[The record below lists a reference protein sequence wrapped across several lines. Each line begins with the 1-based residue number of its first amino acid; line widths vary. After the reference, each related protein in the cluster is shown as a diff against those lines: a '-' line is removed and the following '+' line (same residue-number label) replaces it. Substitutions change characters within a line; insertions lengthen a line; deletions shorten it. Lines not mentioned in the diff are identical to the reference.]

1 MVASTHDT
9 ICMQL
14 ASVAST
20 ISHSPLPTKI
30 VEEVRLCL
38 LDFLTSTLAA
48 PMTPMI
54 AETATLFGD
63 GPARLLHTEVPISV
77 AGATFVHGFLSTVE
91 DIDDAHAL
99 ASGMHLSATTF
110 PVILALAQ
118 SIEFSGATFL
128 RATIA
133 GYEIAGRLCRSMD
146 EGLRA
151 RGFHASGAIGPF
163 ASCAA
168 AAIILRLNWEQIVHA
183 FGIAA
188 SGAGG
193 TFAFQTTGADSRH
206 MHAANAGVVGLTAAM
221 AAKNGATGSITAFEG
236 PDGFIGTHSETCD
249 REFIDSPAPVDDVD
263 YEILNAYHKLF
274 SACGHA
280 LPAITLAL
288 DLRQNRLIPIDQ
300 IARVKIYGYRA
311 SARLV
316 TFPTSTVSEA
326 KFSLPVI
333 FALAYLYGD
342 VSPKEMKTE
351 VIQRPEVQTLAS
363 KVEVYERS
371 SHTSDLPRIR
381 GGSVEI
387 VRQDGQTE
395 YLSTQAPI
403 GMRRNRL
410 TIGNVLHKFDAFTT
424 LTLERSRAEIIVSRV
439 MALNDTKTGYD
450 VF

>member
-14 ASVAST
+14 ASVASA
-20 ISHSPLPTKI
+20 ISHSPLPEKI

-63 GPARLLHTEVPISV
+63 GPARLLHTEAPISV

-110 PVILALAQ
+110 PAILALAQ
-118 SIEFSGATFL
+118 SLEFSGAIFL
-128 RATIA
+128 RAAIA

-163 ASCAA
+163 ASCVAA
-168 AAIILRLNWEQIVHA
+168 GIILRLDREQMVHA

-221 AAKNGATGSITAFEG
+221 AAKNGATGPITAFEG
-236 PDGFIGTHSETCD
+236 PDGFIGSHSETCD
-249 REFIDSPAPVDDVD
+249 REFIDSPAPTNDSD
-263 YEILNAYHKLF
+263 YEILNVYHKLF

-280 LPAITLAL
+280 IPAITLAL
-288 DLRQNRLIPIDQ
+288 DLRQNRPLPTAQ
-300 IARVKIYGYRA
+300 IERIKIYGYRA

-333 FALAYLYGD
+333 FSLAYLYGD
-342 VSPKEMKTE
+342 VSPKEMKTD
-351 VIQRPEVQTLAS
+351 VIQRPDVQALAS
-363 KVEVYERS
+363 KIEVYES
-371 SHTSDLPRIR
+371 ASHTSALPRIR
-381 GGSVEI
+381 SGSVEI
-387 VRQDGQTE
+387 VRQDGQTD
-395 YLSTQAPI
+395 YLSTKVPI
-403 GMRRNRL
+403 GMRGNRL
-410 TIGNVLHKFDAFTT
+410 TIENILRKFDVFTT
-424 LTLERSRAEIIVSRV
+424 LTLERARSESIVSRV
-439 MALNDTKTGYD
+439 MALNDTKTGYA